1 VGQVNYYDL
10 LGIDPDAPE
19 SEIQAA
25 YLFQIK
31 AFHPDRY
38 DPVKHPAQHVRA
50 LFMSQRLN
58 QARDTLIDPASRRA
72 YDAKLRPAE
81 PAAAPPPPPPTQS
94 ARPERPERRRWYRP
108 VGMALA
114 VLAIIPIM
122 ASHHPAPSPRAAAA
136 QPTPVPCPT
145 GEPAVTINGVSVYP
159 DPEASGFGPPTRLY
173 VVHGTIANRTSAPI
187 SVSNVGFYLG
197 AASLDLAP
205 TWDQDTSMLEMSGNP
220 NDIAAH
226 EQITFVARHSVA
238 LPEGMS
244 EPFPA
249 TVTGLL
255 KYPPASD
262 SPSRTQWLWTA
273 ADPACQPER

>member
-94 ARPERPERRRWYRP
+94 ARPE
-108 VGMALA
+108 
-114 VLAIIPIM
+114 
-122 ASHHPAPSPRAAAA
+122 RAAAA